1 MAAREAV
8 GVIGTGIMG
17 APMARN
23 LAKAGFD
30 VIAYNRTPARAQALQ
45 ADGVTVA
52 DSVAQVGQQATVV
65 ITMVPDTPDVLAVVE
80 GEGGLAN
87 AMAEGSVLIDMS
99 TVSPAETRALAERLA
114 ARGIAMLDA
123 PVSGGSWGAQ
133 QATLTIMAGGAP
145 ETFERCL
152 PIFEAMGKSIT
163 LMGPS
168 GMGQTTKLVNQVLV
182 AGTCAAV
189 AEALVFAGAQG
200 ADLLKTIE
208 AVSGGAAGSWQLA
221 NLGPRMAQRDFAP
234 GFMVKLQQKDLRLI
248 LEAARE
254 TNVPLALTGVA
265 RQYLADVEAMGCAE
279 EGTQA
284 IIKAVERLAGAEAG
298 DISRDAQNVMRGKGA
313 GAVVHYAVVLIVFA
327 ITGSLTVLL
336 ARFLLNNILG
346 LEGSLWSGPWSYR
359 VVYVLLITP
368 VYSVLL
374 ISVGTLFGK
383 HTYFRHRVV
392 RIWSHVLPL
401 HYLHARK

>member
-1 MAAREAV
+1 MASRETV

-23 LAKAGFD
+23 LAKAGFG

-52 DSVAQVGQQATVV
+52 GSVAQVGQQAAVV

-80 GEGGLAN
+80 GEGGLAG

-99 TVSPAETRALAERLA
+99 TISPAETRTLAERLA

-248 LEAARE
+248 LEAAQE

-284 IIKAVERLAGAEAG
+284 IIKAVERLAGTEAG
-298 DISRDAQNVMRGKGA
+298 I
-313 GAVVHYAVVLIVFA
+313 
-327 ITGSLTVLL
+327 
-336 ARFLLNNILG
+336 
-346 LEGSLWSGPWSYR
+346 
-359 VVYVLLITP
+359 
-368 VYSVLL
+368 
-374 ISVGTLFGK
+374 
-383 HTYFRHRVV
+383 
-392 RIWSHVLPL
+392 
-401 HYLHARK
+401 